1 MTSQEAH
8 PQRTGEPATTS
19 APHHGPPIPHNG
31 PLVTEEDIAAVT
43 EALRSGW
50 LASGPRTAALEEAF
64 AERFHPMH
72 ACAVSSGTAGLTLA
86 LRGAGLGDTG
96 ATVAVPTYGCSALLD
111 AVLAAGCTPM
121 VVDITE
127 RTLTLDPERLDR
139 ASRLDA
145 VIAVHTHGHP
155 ADLDALRPKAALLVE
170 DCCQSLGGHDEQ
182 GRPLGGIGDAAVFS
196 FYATKVISAGE
207 GGMLLQ
213 SDRAAWERVRVH
225 QDPAAREIYTP
236 RFNHRLP
243 DPAAALALSQFRRL
257 DRIVAHRRTLAAR
270 FTAALPPHI
279 APPPGLAPGQVPYRY
294 CLRAADRAQQQQ
306 WIGHLRAAGI
316 SADPLIPAR
325 HLLHRQLG
333 LEPQEYPVA
342 ERVVDSTVSVPLFAA
357 LTDEQAHR
365 VAAAL
370 TGLPD

>member
-1 MTSQEAH
+1 MTARQADPRH
-8 PQRTGEPATTS
+8 PAGADPAV
-19 APHHGPPIPHNG
+19 PHNG
-31 PLVTEEDIAAVT
+31 PLVTEDDIAAVV

-50 LASGPRTAALEEAF
+50 LASGPRTAALEAAF
-64 AERFHPMH
+64 AERFSPRY

-111 AVLAAGCTPM
+111 AVLAAGCTPR

-127 RTLTLDPERLDR
+127 RTLNLDPERL
-139 ASRLDA
+139 AGTGPLDA

-155 ADLDALRPKAALLVE
+155 ADLDALRPLAALLVE
-170 DCCQSLGGHDEQ
+170 DCCQSLGGRDEQ
-182 GRPLGGIGDAAVFS
+182 GRLLGTVGDAAVFS
-196 FYATKVISAGE
+196 FYATKTIAAGE

-213 SDRAAWERVRVH
+213 ADRDAFDHIRVH
-225 QDPAAREIYTP
+225 QDPGAREIYIP
-236 RFNHRLP
+236 RFNHRLS

-257 DRIVAHRRTLAAR
+257 DRVTAHRTALAAR
-270 FTAALPPHI
+270 YTAALPPHV
-279 APPPGLAPGQVPYRY
+279 APPPGLTPGQVPYRY
-294 CLRAADRAQQQQ
+294 CLRAADRAQQRR
-306 WIGHLRAAGI
+306 WIDHLRAAGV

-333 LEPQEYPVA
+333 LPPARYPVA
-342 ERVVDSTVSVPLFAA
+342 ERVVDRTVSVPLFAA
-357 LTDEQAHR
+357 LTQDQAHR

-370 TGLPD
+370 TGLPH